1 MIFISFKLFI
11 YKMSSFWKKNAKF
24 WVDVL
29 DLVVFLIL
37 VFWIVLFIRLFIAT
51 PYTVIWSSMAPNFYQ
66 KDWIIVEKI
75 TQRFGTFERWNV
87 IVFVAPWKT
96 SPYIKRIIWLPWE
109 TVKFQDWEVYICSD
123 NVPSWAVIK
132 DSEWNNCEKLP
143 ETYLPDWLKT
153 NATCG
158 KDEFKVEWGYFVMWD
173 NRWRTTDSLCCFW
186 IECYEWANYIVR
198 DMDLIGKVRVRLY
211 PRFTKF

>member
-1 MIFISFKLFI
+1 MSF
-11 YKMSSFWKKNAKF
+11 FWKKQVKF
-24 WVDVL
+24 WAEVF
-29 DLVVFLIL
+29 DLIVFLIL

-66 KDWIIVEKI
+66 KDRIIVEKI
-75 TQRFGTFERWNV
+75 TQRFGTFERGDV

-109 TVKFQDWEVYICSD
+109 TVKFQDGDVYICSD
-123 NVPSWAVIK
+123 NIPSWSVIK
-132 DSEWNNCEKLP
+132 DSEWNSCEKLP
-143 ETYLPDWLKT
+143 EPYLSEWLKT

-158 KDEFKVEWGYFVMWD
+158 KDEFKVQWWYFVMWD

-186 IECYEWANYIVR
+186 IECYEWANYIVGAK
-198 DMDLIGKVRVRLY
+198 DLIGKVWVRLY
-211 PRFTKF
+211 PKFTKF